1 MPSLV
6 GQLHSQSQRSSD
18 ILLVCLQSR
27 QVVPSAPLDPPKSW
41 SRMHFGFS
49 NCVDRPDRQELVLR
63 TSAFSFVVEKL
74 RRPTYTNYIS
84 FEVWGCAD
92 SHSVQDTPEIA
103 FEHQYHNNFPL
114 TSLLLKPPK
123 HATQGTLMR
132 HSVLFM
138 GILLT
143 STLDRQPCSC
153 SHPRQPETIK
163 ESTGWTC
170 PRASRT
176 CTRIRIEG
184 RRSQRRNANG
194 CTKSLA
200 RECSAAEASCAA

>member
-1 MPSLV
+1 M
-6 GQLHSQSQRSSD
+6 G
-18 ILLVCLQSR
+18 
-27 QVVPSAPLDPPKSW
+27 W

-123 HATQGTLMR
+123 HATQ
-132 HSVLFM
+132 
-138 GILLT
+138 
-143 STLDRQPCSC
+143 DRQPCSC

-163 ESTGWTC
+163 ESTGWSC